1 MRKPLTPGPPTHA
14 HAESKFLSVFLS
26 VISNRR
32 TGAAPHRRGTP
43 RLAKREVTPTGGRP
57 WRWPWT
63 LRARPRCSCTSLLRA
78 LIPSPAASS
87 GRESDAADHLGRGIL
102 PSRSSGSGFFRLSA
116 KLADSCGRP
125 TAGLRNTNF
134 NASSG
139 RRLTP
144 LQPLSQY
151 WQGLWPTKSNGRLLQ
166 ALVVSQL
173 PSAEMAENRFSLPGA
188 GLRGKR

>member
-1 MRKPLTPGPPTHA
+1 ML
-14 HAESKFLSVFLS
+14 LSVKPS
-26 VISNRR
+26 VNRDGQNR
-32 TGAAPHRRGTP
+32 YRHVDGQCTLGA
-43 RLAKREVTPTGGRP
+43 
-57 WRWPWT
+57 
-63 LRARPRCSCTSLLRA
+63 
-78 LIPSPAASS
+78 
-87 GRESDAADHLGRGIL
+87 
-102 PSRSSGSGFFRLSA
+102 PSRAAGGGEEDDRRYDDGQAVGERSFVFRLSA

-151 WQGLWPTKSNGRLLQ
+151 WQGFWPTKSNGRLLQ

-173 PSAEMAENRFSLPGA
+173 PSAEMAESLYSLDRERMPGSRRA
-188 GLRGKR
+188 RWTAWVRDRLAPIIRTCPFLRLLGELTLQR